1 LGYKQIQVG
10 VEPLLSFIKRK
21 TTKSGLTSVA
31 FSSEGVAIA
40 NTHETASETR
50 LLYCDFI
57 PTANPLTEISR
68 FSELISNNGMAHT
81 QAVIVLPEDC
91 YQILLIEKPDIPEEE
106 LISALR
112 WRVKDLVSFDVEEA
126 LVDYIS
132 LPEDA
137 YRNRSQ
143 MIYVVVAQQKRVEK
157 YTAWCREVGLQPV
170 VVDVPELALLN
181 LTEELADSEAGLAVF
196 HVGSQYSSINLLADE
211 SLYFT
216 RHLSYNLNTPAEQAS
231 SAVLELQ
238 RSMDYYESQIGK
250 PPCVRL
256 MVVPLMMDD
265 EPLISE
271 LRYNLPLDIHSLNL
285 ENLITSDLPLSVEL
299 QRNTTIAVAAALRK
313 VSASTRGAP

>member
-1 LGYKQIQVG
+1 M
-10 VEPLLSFIKRK
+10 LSFFKK
-21 TTKSGLTSVA
+21 KATKGGLTSVVFTA
-31 FSSEGVAIA
+31 EGVSIA
-40 NTHETASETR
+40 HMQST
-50 LLYCDFI
+50 
-57 PTANPLTEISR
+57 PTGSKLKFCEHYQTSSPLTEISR
-68 FSELISNNGMAHT
+68 FSETVAINNMAGSNT
-81 QAVIVLPEDC
+81 VVVLPDDA
-91 YQILLIEKPDIPEEE
+91 YQILLIEKPDLPDEEVHD
-106 LISALR
+106 ALR
-112 WRVKDLVSFDVEEA
+112 WRVKDLVSFDIEQA
-126 LVDYIS
+126 FIDYIE

-143 MIYVVVAQQKRVEK
+143 MIYVVVAQNKPVEK
-157 YTAWCREVGLQPV
+157 YISWCQEIGLHPS

-196 HVGSQYSSINLLADE
+196 AVGEKSSSINLLSDE

-216 RHLSYNLNTPAEQAS
+216 RQLSFSQESSPEQAS

-256 MVVPLMMDD
+256 MVIPLMMED

-285 ENLITSDLPLSVEL
+285 ENLVSTDIALSAEL
-299 QRNTTIAVAAALRK
+299 QKKATVAVASALRSIGELGES
-313 VSASTRGAP
+313 SA